1 MNGERSEPLDLDYH
15 TPFQIIMSNKENV
28 PKEKKIV
35 GSKSQNQR
43 PFGEKKHDGL
53 LNSRL
58 KISYLNLILTKRADN
73 SALYRVDMTKVA
85 ELEDMV
91 KKNSEYQKLLQ
102 NKIKEMQM
110 IEKRKEEE
118 RLSRESELVER
129 LRELEEQSKDQV
141 GGFFPEISCCLTLT
155 LFLRVIAAVFYE
167 VSSKWNSRLKRF
179 K

>member
-1 MNGERSEPLDLDYH
+1 
-15 TPFQIIMSNKENV
+15 
-28 PKEKKIV
+28 
-35 GSKSQNQR
+35 
-43 PFGEKKHDGL
+43 
-53 LNSRL
+53 
-58 KISYLNLILTKRADN
+58 
-73 SALYRVDMTKVA
+73 MTKVA

-129 LRELEEQSKDQV
+129 LRELEEQSRDQV
-141 GGFFPEISCCLTLT
+141 GGYSLEMSCCPTLT
-155 LFLRVIAAVFYE
+155 TLTSFLRVIATVFYE

>member
-1 MNGERSEPLDLDYH
+1 
-15 TPFQIIMSNKENV
+15 
-28 PKEKKIV
+28 
-35 GSKSQNQR
+35 
-43 PFGEKKHDGL
+43 
-53 LNSRL
+53 
-58 KISYLNLILTKRADN
+58 
-73 SALYRVDMTKVA
+73 MTKVA

-141 GGFFPEISCCLTLT
+141 GAFFLKCPAAPRSQRSH
-155 LFLRVIAAVFYE
+155 LFLG
-167 VSSKWNSRLKRF
+167 
-179 K
+179 

>member
-1 MNGERSEPLDLDYH
+1 
-15 TPFQIIMSNKENV
+15 
-28 PKEKKIV
+28 
-35 GSKSQNQR
+35 
-43 PFGEKKHDGL
+43 
-53 LNSRL
+53 
-58 KISYLNLILTKRADN
+58 
-73 SALYRVDMTKVA
+73 MTKVA

-110 IEKRKEEE
+110 IEKKKEEE

-141 GGFFPEISCCLTLT
+141 GGFFLETPCCPTLT
-155 LFLRVIAAVFYE
+155 TLTSFLRVIATVFYE

>member
-1 MNGERSEPLDLDYH
+1 MSDHPLLLDIFSQGPPQLH
-15 TPFQIIMSNKENV
+15 TGLGFLFSFKV
-28 PKEKKIV
+28 SFEKHP
-35 GSKSQNQR
+35 N
-43 PFGEKKHDGL
+43 DGL

-58 KISYLNLILTKRADN
+58 KISYMNLRLTKRADN

-129 LRELEEQSKDQV
+129 LRELEEQSRDQV
-141 GGFFPEISCCLTLT
+141 GGIFS
-155 LFLRVIAAVFYE
+155 
-167 VSSKWNSRLKRF
+167 
-179 K
+179 

>member
-1 MNGERSEPLDLDYH
+1 
-15 TPFQIIMSNKENV
+15 
-28 PKEKKIV
+28 
-35 GSKSQNQR
+35 
-43 PFGEKKHDGL
+43 
-53 LNSRL
+53 
-58 KISYLNLILTKRADN
+58 
-73 SALYRVDMTKVA
+73 MTKVA

-129 LRELEEQSKDQV
+129 LRELEVQSKDQV
-141 GGFFPEISCCLTLT
+141 GGFFLEISCCLTLT
-155 LFLRVIAAVFYE
+155 FFVRVIATVFYE

-179 K
+179 M

>member
-1 MNGERSEPLDLDYH
+1 
-15 TPFQIIMSNKENV
+15 
-28 PKEKKIV
+28 
-35 GSKSQNQR
+35 
-43 PFGEKKHDGL
+43 
-53 LNSRL
+53 
-58 KISYLNLILTKRADN
+58 
-73 SALYRVDMTKVA
+73 MTKVA

-141 GGFFPEISCCLTLT
+141 GFFS
-155 LFLRVIAAVFYE
+155 
-167 VSSKWNSRLKRF
+167 
-179 K
+179 